1 MKKIFFSLLA
11 IAALASCAKTEAVY
25 EETQSEIKLA
35 PVAALQTKANVLAA
49 IDGTAYPTAENF
61 DVYGYYKNVGAGEV
75 YTDGQSYFGGAVEF
89 TNKGN
94 YWGGVETYYWP
105 KNGAL
110 RFAAYSPS
118 SLNIEHSQGGDT
130 FSGAYIQPSK
140 TNETWDFLVAPTSES
155 YTAMTAAENVSIV
168 FEHALSWI
176 TLQVKAKDAAAE
188 NVFTIKSVTINDVNT
203 TADFKASMLGQE
215 MVQYE
220 SWSNQATAAD
230 YVVFDGEQGVTGEAK
245 VIETTPAGTLVIPQ
259 TTTKVTVV
267 FDQKGVNGTLDMEDM
282 TVTLD
287 LVLDQNDEPWK
298 PGYHYTYTL
307 IFGLD
312 EILINPSV
320 DTWEEYVWNENGSQ
334 GEIETDKTVANVATE
349 EQLVAALAKG
359 GKVVLQNNIT
369 ITETLNV
376 TNTVVLELNGYTLT
390 NQAGNATTDVIVVAE
405 GGELTINGEGTV
417 EAVSGND
424 GYAVISKGLLIING
438 GTYKAGID
446 QNGEANAVIY
456 ARENGKVYV
465 NGGTFP
471 NDANS
476 VYVLNKRD
484 ADRATTVISVA
495 GGSYKNFN
503 PGDNAAENPKESFLK
518 DGFGVAVDGDW
529 YTVVLT
535 NVATAD
541 QLAAALAY
549 PAEVKLTNDIDMTGY
564 EWTPAGTAEAMWCG
578 VLDGQ
583 GHKITGLELTGDYA
597 ALVAYAGEGAVI
609 KDLTLENVN
618 VESTKY
624 GAALICVAENNV
636 TVENVTVSGSVNA
649 TAYAAGLVLM
659 NNDDSDVVYIKNCEN
674 NATVTSQRAGGIAAW
689 VTGGAVIENVVNN
702 GDITGSISACGI
714 TNRIGGTIK
723 NAVNNGNITGNGTE
737 PSAGI
742 AGIQTSAS
750 TFEYCFNY
758 GTVTTTK
765 DNANASAAGILGQTP
780 SKAATFN
787 YCANYGAITAEQSY
801 AAGIAYSLYGN
812 IKANYCYN
820 EGAINGADGAG
831 AIAPKAQYGAGDT
844 ASYCLNAGTVASSNG
859 KVYQGSNKNTSS
871 YYYSNGSL
879 LNVSNNAAVA
889 EADALAVLN
898 GGADAD
904 FFALEGGVIV
914 VK

>member
-11 IAALASCAKTEAVY
+11 IAAVASCAKTEAVY

-61 DVYGYYKNVGAGEV
+61 DVYGYYKNVGAGET

-130 FSGAYIQPSK
+130 FSGAYTQPSK

-220 SWSNQATAAD
+220 SWSNWATPAE

-245 VIETTPAGTLVIPQ
+245 VIETTAAGTLVIPQ

-438 GTYKAGID
+438 GEYKSGVD
-446 QNGEANAVIY
+446 ENGDPNAVIY
-456 ARENGKVYV
+456 ARGNGKVFV

-495 GGSYKNFN
+495 GGSFKNFN

-518 DGFGVAVDGDW
+518 DGYMAVANGEWFEVVKGEATAPAVLVKTIDELQAVLDAATEPTQVVFAADMVGNVTATQNGVNLVIDGNNYAFDGILTVNGKSRYDGAETLVIKNVNFATESTAAMDFISSSTDAVRYAHNVTIENCTFTAPEGTDVVAIRFRQAYDVVVKNCTVKGGHSLAQITSSNNIDFVGCNVEAGRGINLQNALNGVANVINCNITATKYDGYGVRVDAKGANVLNVRGCAISAYEPIVLRNAEAA
-529 YTVVLT
+529 YTANLSNNTLTLT
-535 NVATAD
+535 N
-541 QLAAALAY
+541 
-549 PAEVKLTNDIDMTGY
+549 
-564 EWTPAGTAEAMWCG
+564 
-578 VLDGQ
+578 
-583 GHKITGLELTGDYA
+583 
-597 ALVAYAGEGAVI
+597 
-609 KDLTLENVN
+609 
-618 VESTKY
+618 
-624 GAALICVAENNV
+624 
-636 TVENVTVSGSVNA
+636 
-649 TAYAAGLVLM
+649 
-659 NNDDSDVVYIKNCEN
+659 
-674 NATVTSQRAGGIAAW
+674 
-689 VTGGAVIENVVNN
+689 
-702 GDITGSISACGI
+702 
-714 TNRIGGTIK
+714 GGTEEIVVK
-723 NAVNNGNITGNGTE
+723 
-737 PSAGI
+737 
-742 AGIQTSAS
+742 
-750 TFEYCFNY
+750 
-758 GTVTTTK
+758 
-765 DNANASAAGILGQTP
+765 GQTP
-780 SKAATFN
+780 V
-787 YCANYGAITAEQSY
+787 
-801 AAGIAYSLYGN
+801 
-812 IKANYCYN
+812 
-820 EGAINGADGAG
+820 IN
-831 AIAPKAQYGAGDT
+831 K
-844 ASYCLNAGTVASSNG
+844 
-859 KVYQGSNKNTSS
+859 
-871 YYYSNGSL
+871 
-879 LNVSNNAAVA
+879 
-889 EADALAVLN
+889 
-898 GGADAD
+898 
-904 FFALEGGVIV
+904 
-914 VK
+914 